1 MAEKKKVEAV
11 EEEAAE
17 SKPVKKAARKTTKA
31 KKEEAPKSS
40 FAKATEHDFEVI
52 IAPLITEKTMAL
64 MQNANK
70 VTVKVAKNSNKV
82 EIKEA
87 FQRIFQVKVTDV
99 KVANQVSK
107 TTTRG
112 GRYKGTI
119 SGFKKA
125 VITIAEGE
133 AIDLFRE

>member
-1 MAEKKKVEAV
+1 MAEEKKVEAV
-11 EEEAAE
+11 EEAAE
-17 SKPVKKAARKTTKA
+17 KKPAKKATRKPKA

-40 FAKATEHDFEVI
+40 FAKPTEHDFEVI

-70 VTVKVAKNSNKV
+70 VTVKVASTANKI

-87 FQRIFQVKVTDV
+87 FQRIFQVKVIDV
-99 KVANQVSK
+99 KVSRQVAK
-107 TTTRG
+107 TKTRG
-112 GRYKGTI
+112 GRYKGTV

-125 VITIAEGE
+125 VITIADGE
-133 AIDLFRE
+133 AIDLFKE